1 MRHLVTGGS
10 GFIGGL
16 AARRLLLRGESV
28 RVLDLWQDLGQ
39 PDAIEFVEASVLD
52 RAAVAQAMTGI
63 DVVHHHAALV
73 AQSNAGRHYQAVNVE
88 GTRVIAKEAAR
99 AGVRMIVHLS
109 STAVYGIA
117 PPGPITRAT
126 PTKPVEAY
134 GRSKLA
140 GERVMHEICA
150 ANGIELI
157 IIRPRV
163 TLGPGRLGIFQILFQ
178 WIAEGRRV
186 YLIGRE
192 DPPMQ
197 FVHVQDLMDFYML
210 ALDAGQPGI
219 YNVGTDRFGSL
230 ENDLS
235 ALIRHAE
242 SASKIVRLPRF
253 AAINALRIL
262 HAIGLSPLVPWHY
275 LTYHRECRFD
285 ITPLTDMGWRPHY
298 SNAEMLRESYDWFL
312 AHASQLL
319 AQESPHRSPPKQG
332 ALSLLKRMS

>member
-1 MRHLVTGGS
+1 MRHLITGGS

-16 AARRLLLRGESV
+16 AARRLLRRAEAV
-28 RVLDLWQDLGQ
+28 RVLDLWRDPRQ
-39 PDAIEFVEASVLD
+39 PDAVEFIDGSILD
-52 RAAVAQAMTGI
+52 RAALSRAMAGI

-73 AQSNAGRHYQAVNVE
+73 AQSNAGRHYRAVNVE
-88 GTRVIAKEAAR
+88 GTRMVAEEAAR

-117 PPGPITRAT
+117 PPGPITGAT
-126 PTKPVEAY
+126 PLKPIEAY

-140 GERVMHEICA
+140 GERLMREICA
-150 ANGIELI
+150 ANGMDLI

-192 DPPMQ
+192 DPPVQ
-197 FVHVQDLMDFYML
+197 FVHVEDLMDFYML
-210 ALDAGQPGI
+210 ALDARKPGI

-230 ENDLS
+230 HSDLS
-235 ALIRHAE
+235 ALIRHAG
-242 SASKIVRLPRF
+242 SRSSIARLPRF
-253 AAINALRIL
+253 AAVNALRIL
-262 HAIGLSPLVPWHY
+262 HATGLSPLVPWHY

-285 ITPLTDMGWRPHY
+285 ITPLTALGWRPRY
-298 SNAEMLRESYDWFL
+298 SNAEMLSESYDWFL
-312 AHASQLL
+312 AHAARLSGR
-319 AQESPHRSPPKQG
+319 ESPHRSPPSQG
-332 ALSLLKRMS
+332 MLALLKRLS